1 MEAYHSQIPQ
11 YAYHSQFPQ
20 YAYQSQIPQYAHH
33 AHDLR
38 IDHTGYGARDLQ
50 QYLQRPSANTIQTQQ
65 MKKTHKDNLT
75 SKYQHNMQVLD
86 QTNKEKAKLTRRL
99 LGLTDTVEE
108 KEGEILSSV
117 SRLRKVNN
125 EHMRLQKSKDK
136 LTQSTNTKP
145 I

>member
-1 MEAYHSQIPQ
+1 
-11 YAYHSQFPQ
+11 
-20 YAYQSQIPQYAHH
+20 
-33 AHDLR
+33 
-38 IDHTGYGARDLQ
+38 
-50 QYLQRPSANTIQTQQ
+50 